1 MCEVTLGPTFRLQ
14 GVIQPTPVPNLTVI
28 CIVQQ
33 NWYHSYT
40 TDNRTNV
47 IMFCFRKVK
56 QQPEFFFLFTIAT
69 IMIKTAAILKCD
81 TSSIQI
87 IKILND

>member
-1 MCEVTLGPTFRLQ
+1 
-14 GVIQPTPVPNLTVI
+14 
-28 CIVQQ
+28 
-33 NWYHSYT
+33 
-40 TDNRTNV
+40 
-47 IMFCFRKVK
+47 MFCFRKVK

-87 IKILND
+87 IKILNDWLRDDNNFLNDKNNNN